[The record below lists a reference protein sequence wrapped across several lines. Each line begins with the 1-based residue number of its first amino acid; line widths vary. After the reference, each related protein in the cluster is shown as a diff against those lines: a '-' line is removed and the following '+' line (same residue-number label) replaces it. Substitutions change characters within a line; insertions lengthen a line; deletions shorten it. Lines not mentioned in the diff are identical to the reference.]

1 MRNKRW
7 CNGDIHR
14 EALRNHRADQE
25 NAKHVVPPNRGPE
38 GCRNL
43 TVKFK
48 GKSPRKINTH
58 GSALDDML
66 SAIVHKTGEKKYV
79 PNDHQFGHM
88 YKKDNFILVCLK
100 PHASAVCFIFGMVVG

>member
-1 MRNKRW
+1 MEIFTGRHSETIERIKRVQNTW
-7 CNGDIHR
+7 SHLTG
-14 EALRNHRADQE
+14 ALKGAE
-25 NAKHVVPPNRGPE
+25 TS
-38 GCRNL
+38 L
-43 TVKFK
+43 SSFK
-48 GKSPRKINTH
+48 GKSPREINTH

-88 YKKDNFILVCLK
+88 YKKENFILVCLK